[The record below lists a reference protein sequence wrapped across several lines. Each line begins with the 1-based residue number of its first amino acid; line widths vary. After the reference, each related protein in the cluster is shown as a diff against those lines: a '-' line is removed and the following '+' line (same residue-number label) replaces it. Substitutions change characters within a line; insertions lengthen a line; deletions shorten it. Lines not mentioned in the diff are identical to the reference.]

1 MGEIKPY
8 PPNFFLRFFRWYCHP
23 RLTDH
28 IEGDLIEVYRKR
40 VKNNGKRNADF
51 RFVIDV
57 LLLFRPGIIRPAEGY
72 KNLNNY
78 GMYKSYL
85 KISWR
90 NLFRNK
96 AYSAINIGGL
106 AMGMAVALLIGLWI
120 YDELSFNKYHQNYD
134 RVARVMQRVTVNG
147 VTGANSHVPFPLGPE
162 LQQSYG
168 NDFEHVVM
176 STFLQDRIISNGDKK
191 FNQLGQ
197 YMQAGAPDILTLRM
211 LKGTQS
217 GLKETYSILLSESL
231 ATALFAHEDPINKI
245 VRIDDRYDLN
255 VTGVYENLPKNS
267 DFSELTFI
275 APWDLYIEANKGW
288 LNRFLDSWSDA
299 MIQIFV
305 QVPAHA
311 DMAMIEDKIR
321 STIQDH
327 LKEEKKAIDFQ
338 TFLHPMKKWHLHD
351 KFENGYASGGQIQFV
366 WLFGLIGIFVLLLA
380 CINFM
385 NLSTARSEKR
395 AKEVGIRKS
404 IGSVR
409 NQLIS
414 QFFSE
419 SILITILAFIL
430 SIGIVLLA
438 LPWFNEITDKQMGI
452 PWTKEWFWI
461 SCLAFVSLT
470 GFIAGSY
477 PALYLSSFQAVKVLK
492 GTFRAGRFASIP
504 RQVLVVLQFTVS
516 VMLIIGTIVVY
527 QQIQYAMDREVGYSR
542 DRLIYLN
549 MKTSGIHDHFDAVR
563 NELINSGAIID
574 ISESSA
580 AASQNYQANFGTFE
594 WKGKDPNFL
603 DHFGVTWITPEYGK
617 TIGWEVV
624 AGRDFSRNIE
634 GDRHGMIINES
645 AVKYMGLEDPI
656 GEVVTLEGHSFT
668 ILGVVKDLL
677 VGSPYESTR
686 QAIYMPMNWVGSVL
700 SIRLNPAK
708 STSESLEKIQ
718 SVFKAY
724 EPAMPFDYKF
734 ADDQY
739 ARKFNNEVRIGKL
752 SSVFAGLAIL
762 ISCLGLFGLASFVAE
777 QRTKEIGIRKVV
789 GATVFSL
796 WKMLSKDFVVL
807 VIIACVVAIP
817 SAYYLMRQ
825 WLSAYEY
832 RTEIS
837 WWVFAIT
844 GTGALVI
851 TLATVSYQA
860 IKAALMNPVNSL
872 RSE

>member
-1 MGEIKPY
+1 
-8 PPNFFLRFFRWYCHP
+8 
-23 RLTDH
+23 
-28 IEGDLIEVYRKR
+28 
-40 VKNNGKRNADF
+40 
-51 RFVIDV
+51 
-57 LLLFRPGIIRPAEGY
+57 
-72 KNLNNY
+72 
-78 GMYKSYL
+78 MYKSYF

-106 AMGMAVALLIGLWI
+106 ALGIAVALLIGLWI

-134 RVARVMQRVTVNG
+134 HISRVMQRVTVNG
-147 VTGANSHVPFPLGPE
+147 ETRQNMYVPFPLGPE
-162 LQQSYG
+162 LQQSFE
-168 NDFEHVVM
+168 NDFKHVVM
-176 STFLQDRIISNGDKK
+176 STFLQDRIISKGDKK

-197 YMQAGAPDILTLRM
+197 YMQAGAPDMFTLKM
-211 LKGTQS
+211 VKGTRS
-217 GLKETYSILLSESL
+217 GLEEMYSILLSESL
-231 ATALFAHEDPINKI
+231 ATALFGDEDPINKI
-245 VRIDDRYDLN
+245 VRIDDRYDLH

-275 APWDLYIEANKGW
+275 APWDLYIDANKDW
-288 LNRFLDSWSDA
+288 QSRFLDSWSDA

-305 QVPAHA
+305 QLPAHA
-311 DMAMIEDKIR
+311 DIAIIDDKIR

-327 LKEEKKAIDFQ
+327 VKEEKKAIEFQ
-338 TFLHPMKKWHLHD
+338 TFLHPMKKWHLYG

-366 WLFGLIGIFVLLLA
+366 WLFGIIGIFVLLLA

-395 AKEVGIRKS
+395 SKEVGIRKS

-414 QFFSE
+414 QFLSE
-419 SILITILAFIL
+419 SILITTLAFIL
-430 SIGIVLLA
+430 SIATVLLA
-438 LPWFNEITDKQMGI
+438 LPWFNEIADKQMNI
-452 PWTKEWFWI
+452 PWTNAWFWI

-516 VMLIIGTIVVY
+516 ITLIIGTIVVY
-527 QQIQYAMDREVGYSR
+527 QQIRYTMDREVGYSR
-542 DRLIYLN
+542 DRLIYLS

-563 NELINSGAIID
+563 NELLNSGTIID
-574 ISESSA
+574 MSESSA
-580 AASQNYQANFGTFE
+580 AASQNYAANFGTFG
-594 WKGKDPNFL
+594 WKGKDPNLL
-603 DHFGVTWITPEYGK
+603 DVFGVTWITPEYGK
-617 TIGWEVV
+617 TVGWEVIG
-624 AGRDFSRNIE
+624 GRDLSRNIE

-686 QAIYMPMNWVGSVL
+686 QAIYMPMTWVGSVL

-708 STSESLEKIQ
+708 STAESLEKIQ
-718 SVFKAY
+718 SIFKAY
-724 EPAMPFDYKF
+724 DPAMPFDYKF

-789 GATVFSL
+789 GASVFSL

-807 VIIACVVAIP
+807 VIVASVVAIP
-817 SAYYLMRQ
+817 SAYYLMHQ

-837 WWVFAIT
+837 WWVFGIT

-851 TLATVSYQA
+851 TLVTVSYQA
-860 IKAALMNPVNSL
+860 ITAALMNPVKSL

>member
-1 MGEIKPY
+1 
-8 PPNFFLRFFRWYCHP
+8 
-23 RLTDH
+23 
-28 IEGDLIEVYRKR
+28 
-40 VKNNGKRNADF
+40 
-51 RFVIDV
+51 
-57 LLLFRPGIIRPAEGY
+57 
-72 KNLNNY
+72 
-78 GMYKSYL
+78 MYKSYF
-85 KISWR
+85 KIGWR

-96 AYSAINIGGL
+96 AYSFINIGGL

-120 YDELSFNKYHQNYD
+120 YDELSFNKYHRNYD
-134 RVARVMQRVTVNG
+134 SIARVMQRVTVNG
-147 VTGANSHVPFPLGPE
+147 NTGQNKYVPFPLGPE
-162 LQQSYG
+162 LQQSYE
-168 NDFEHVVM
+168 NDFKHIVM

-197 YMQAGAPDILTLRM
+197 YMQAGAPDMLSLKM

-217 GLKETYSILLSESL
+217 GLKEMHSILLSASL
-231 ATALFAHEDPINKI
+231 AKALFADEDPINKI

-255 VTGVYENLPKNS
+255 VTGVYQNLPKNS
-267 DFSELTFI
+267 DFSELAFI

-305 QVPAHA
+305 QLPADA
-311 DMAMIEDKIR
+311 DMAIIENKIR

-327 LKEEKKAIDFQ
+327 AKEDKKDIEFQ
-338 TFLHPMKKWHLHD
+338 TFLHPMKKWHLYD

-366 WLFGLIGIFVLLLA
+366 WLFGIIGIFVLLLA

-414 QFFSE
+414 QFFTE

-430 SIGIVLLA
+430 SIGTVVLA
-438 LPWFNEITDKQMGI
+438 LPWFNEIADKRMDI
-452 PWTKEWFWI
+452 PWTNEWFWI
-461 SCLAFVSLT
+461 SCFAFVLLT

-492 GTFRAGRFASIP
+492 GTFKAGRFASIP
-504 RQVLVVLQFTVS
+504 RQALVVLQFSVS
-516 VMLIIGTIVVY
+516 ITLIVGTIVVY
-527 QQIQYAMDREVGYSR
+527 QQIQYTMDREVGYSR

-563 NELINSGAIID
+563 NELITSGAIID
-574 ISESSA
+574 LSESSA

-594 WKGKDPNFL
+594 WKGKDPNLL
-603 DHFGVTWITPEYGK
+603 DVFGVTWITPEYGK

-624 AGRDFSRNIE
+624 AGRDLSRDIE

-645 AVKYMGLEDPI
+645 AVKYMGLEDPV

-686 QAIYMPMNWVGSVL
+686 QAIYMPMTWVGSVL

-708 STSESLEKIQ
+708 SASESLEKIHAT
-718 SVFKAY
+718 FKRY

-734 ADDQY
+734 ADDEY

-752 SSVFAGLAIL
+752 SSVFASLAIL
-762 ISCLGLFGLASFVAE
+762 ISSLGLFGLASFVAE
-777 QRTKEIGIRKVV
+777 RRTKEIGIRKVV
-789 GATVFSL
+789 GASIFSL

-807 VIIACVVAIP
+807 VIIACVVAVP
-817 SAYYLMRQ
+817 SAYYLMHQ

-837 WWVFAIT
+837 WWVFGIT
-844 GTGALVI
+844 GIGALAI

-860 IKAALMNPVNSL
+860 ITAALMNPVNSL

>member
-1 MGEIKPY
+1 MELY
-8 PPNFFLRFFRWYCHP
+8 Y
-23 RLTDH
+23 
-28 IEGDLIEVYRKR
+28 ER
-40 VKNNGKRNADF
+40 VKESGKRKADI
-51 RFVIDV
+51 RFIADV
-57 LLLFRPGIIRPAEGY
+57 LLLFRPGIIGPPREFRNVNHYA
-72 KNLNNY
+72 
-78 GMYKSYL
+78 MYKSYF
-85 KISWR
+85 KIGWR

-106 AMGMAVALLIGLWI
+106 ALGMAVAVSIGLWI
-120 YDELSFNKYHQNYD
+120 YDELSFNKYHENYD
-134 RVARVMQRVTVNG
+134 RIARVMQRVTVNG
-147 VTGANSHVPFPLGPE
+147 DTGENKYVPFPLGPE
-162 LQQSYG
+162 LQQSYE

-176 STFLQDRIISNGDKK
+176 STFPQDRIISNGDKK

-197 YMQAGAPDILTLRM
+197 YMQPGAPHMLTLKM
-211 LKGTQS
+211 LKGTRS
-217 GLKETYSILLSESL
+217 GLKGMHSILLSESL
-231 ATALFAHEDPINKI
+231 ATALFADEDPINKI

-275 APWDLYIEANKGW
+275 APWDLYIDANKGW
-288 LNRFLDSWSDA
+288 LNRFLDSWGDA

-311 DMAMIEDKIR
+311 DMAMIENKIH

-327 LKEEKKAIDFQ
+327 VKEEEKVIDFQ
-338 TFLHPMKKWHLHD
+338 TFLHPMKKWHLYD

-366 WLFGLIGIFVLLLA
+366 WLFGITGVFVLLLA

-404 IGSVR
+404 VGSAR
-409 NQLIS
+409 NQLVG

-419 SILITILAFIL
+419 SVLITTLAFIL
-430 SIGIVLLA
+430 AISIVLIA
-438 LPWFNEITDKQMGI
+438 LPWFNEIADKQMNI
-452 PWTKEWFWI
+452 PWTNEWFWI
-461 SCLAFVSLT
+461 SSLGFVLLT
-470 GFIAGSY
+470 GIVAGSY

-492 GTFRAGRFASIP
+492 GAFRAGRYASLP

-516 VMLIIGTIVVY
+516 VTLIIGTIVVY
-527 QQIQYAMDREVGYSR
+527 KQIQYTMDREVGYSR
-542 DRLIYLN
+542 DRLIYLS

-574 ISESSA
+574 LSESSA

-603 DHFGVTWITPEYGK
+603 DVFGVTWVTPEYGR
-617 TIGWEVV
+617 TVNWEVV
-624 AGRDFSRNIE
+624 AGRDFSRDIE
-634 GDRHGMIINES
+634 SDRQGMIINES
-645 AVKYMGLEDPI
+645 AVKYMGLEDPV
-656 GEVVTLEGHSFT
+656 GEIINLEGHSFT

-686 QAIYMPMNWVGSVL
+686 QAIYMPMTWVGSII
-700 SIRLNPAK
+700 SIKLNPDMDTHEALK
-708 STSESLEKIQ
+708 KVQ
-718 SVFKAY
+718 SVFNAY
-724 EPAMPFDYKF
+724 DPAMPFEYKF

-739 ARKFNNEVRIGKL
+739 ASKFNNEVRVGKL
-752 SSVFAGLAIL
+752 SSVFAGLAIF

-789 GATVFSL
+789 GASVFSL

-807 VIIACVVAIP
+807 VVIACVVAIP
-817 SAYYLMRQ
+817 SAYYLMHQ
-825 WLSAYEY
+825 WLTSYEY

-837 WWVFAIT
+837 WWVLGIT
-844 GTGALVI
+844 GTGALAI
-851 TLATVSYQA
+851 TLVTVSYQA
-860 IKAALMNPVNSL
+860 IKAAMMNPVKSL